1 MDVYGFMTNHL
12 VHGLN
17 CSMGHNAAKSCVKY
31 KEYIS
36 FFSVLVEER
45 KYFQNTLGPRR
56 TKLDYL
62 MRLCRGFSVLELKYD
77 MFGTCTT
84 QKNSNGY
91 FLCFAGLSRRSWT
104 NVLNMDSNVKL
115 FCSWVLL
122 MTQPLRLLGN
132 NSGNLSTATIPLF
145 YCMLEILLVKSV
157 IDILAP

>member
-1 MDVYGFMTNHL
+1 MRLDVYGFMTNHL

-84 QKNSNGY
+84 QKIVTDT
-91 FLCFAGLSRRSWT
+91 FC
-104 NVLNMDSNVKL
+104 VLQVCQGGVGQMS
-115 FCSWVLL
+115 
-122 MTQPLRLLGN
+122 
-132 NSGNLSTATIPLF
+132 
-145 YCMLEILLVKSV
+145 
-157 IDILAP
+157 

>member
-1 MDVYGFMTNHL
+1 MCKIQR
-12 VHGLN
+12 VHILLLRVGRGTEIL
-17 CSMGHNAAKSCVKY
+17 SKY
-31 KEYIS
+31 
-36 FFSVLVEER
+36 
-45 KYFQNTLGPRR
+45 TLGPRR

-145 YCMLEILLVKSV
+145 YCMLAILLVKSV